1 MTVLVNGKIHDYRK
15 KCDMLQIINEND
27 KYDDNFDRAYSSFS
41 IQLIDCARY
50 KCDSFKIKKRIMS
63 EYYTILTVVKGNLS
77 TSNGDDI
84 ERGALLFLPKFS
96 NVMVESDENTEFI
109 QIVFKSSGLKASFPK
124 NPKRLTVETDIFIS
138 IERLYR
144 MFTFHNTIEGVREA
158 ILLDIINGLSKY
170 FSAAYSEVSLY
181 QRISQWIETNS
192 ERDITAEDVADALG
206 YSREHLN
213 RIVKSIDNENLSS
226 KIAKY
231 RIENIKS
238 LCEAEEL
245 SVAQIAEKLG
255 FYSRELLCKYFKYH
269 MGVSINEYRKA
280 MRLR

>member
-1 MTVLVNGKIHDYRK
+1 
-15 KCDMLQIINEND
+15 MLQIINEND
-27 KYDDNFDRAYSSFS
+27 KYDENFDRAYSSFT
-41 IQLIDCARY
+41 LEVIDCARY
-50 KCDSFKIKKRIMS
+50 KCDSFKIKKHIVS
-63 EYYTILTVVKGNLS
+63 EYYTLLMVVKGALS
-77 TSNGDDI
+77 MASAENI
-84 ERGALLFLPKFS
+84 KRGNLLFLPKFS
-96 NVMVESDENTEFI
+96 NVAIETEENTEFI
-109 QIVFKSSGLKASFPK
+109 QIVFKSSGLKASFPRK
-124 NPKRLTVETDIFIS
+124 PKTLTVETDIFIS

-170 FSAAYSEVSLY
+170 FSAAYSEVSMY
-181 QRISQWIETNS
+181 QRICQWIETNS